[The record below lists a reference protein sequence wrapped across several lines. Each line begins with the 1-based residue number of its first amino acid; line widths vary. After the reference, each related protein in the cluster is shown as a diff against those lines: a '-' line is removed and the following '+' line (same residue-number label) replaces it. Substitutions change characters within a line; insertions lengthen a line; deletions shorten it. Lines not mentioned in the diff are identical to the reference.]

1 MLVFLVLV
9 VMLEL
14 IWGDWLKL
22 KHPLSQFNIPY
33 GKTVEFDP
41 RPLYANGDSIV
52 YYTRDMNG
60 LRGTC
65 FSDLEEIDIL
75 TIGGS
80 TTDQRYITDT
90 ATWQEVL
97 AREWWHNSGERYC
110 IANAGLDGHSTF
122 GHLKAMDDWILPM
135 EELKPRYILFY
146 IGLNDMYLEGE
157 TNDDGRF
164 RKQSVSLLQRNS
176 VVYRSV
182 KRMFKAQS
190 KGRNELGHGGAELEG
205 LEYTQKGLMSEKQL
219 TQLTQTKIIAYRQRL
234 EGLITKAE
242 KMGAKVV
249 FVSQPS
255 FRYIVSEEQEVKGV
269 SLVEDKWSQQF
280 NGMDFYNIL
289 LQMNRAMEVVAKSNG
304 AMYINLS
311 EMSIWDSTDFY
322 DFMHMTPRGTKKL
335 GKAIARKW
343 TPTIEKE
350 STEGTR

>member
-1 MLVFLVLV
+1 
-9 VMLEL
+9 
-14 IWGDWLKL
+14 
-22 KHPLSQFNIPY
+22 
-33 GKTVEFDP
+33 
-41 RPLYANGDSIV
+41 
-52 YYTRDMNG
+52 MNG